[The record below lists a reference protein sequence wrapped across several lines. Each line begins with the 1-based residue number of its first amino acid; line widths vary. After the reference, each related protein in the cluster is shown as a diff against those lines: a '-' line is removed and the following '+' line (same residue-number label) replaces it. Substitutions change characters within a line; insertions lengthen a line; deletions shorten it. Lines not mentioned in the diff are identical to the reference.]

1 MPGQRALLL
10 GFTLGYTLT
19 SCASPHAVVS
29 NAPVTPVAAPV
40 LPVAVPVLAPLQT
53 AERTRGGSRLLPG
66 GTSLI
71 VEPDR
76 QARTVAVA
84 AFFAISASEEPQ
96 PGARHF
102 LERLLLDGESAAG
115 GRAAALR
122 ERGAEVVSFTAPD
135 YTAYQIVTT
144 RGRLA
149 AGLELVAGLFTEP
162 PISEA
167 ALSRQRQAIS
177 GELSLALT
185 PSRGDGAALRALFA
199 AAYAGHPYQKP
210 LLGTVETLS
219 ALPAPSLRTLHRSGY
234 RLGRL
239 TLVITGD
246 VDAQEVT
253 AQVTSRLA
261 TLEVD
266 KDAPPE
272 LAPQRRQPVA
282 GPQVTLLPAGATPQ
296 LWLGFATSSGTGA
309 DLPAL
314 DVATLLLSDDNQ
326 KSFLVSGR
334 EPGLFVVSAPA
345 RSIDDGVRGVIAAAL
360 RLGQRE
366 VTASELLRV
375 QGQLQLSIAQRSE
388 TPAGRAQRLG
398 AFSLLGIDESAY
410 EAGLASLT
418 PSSLRATLSRYLQP
432 QNLTLAACAP
442 RSLVDETK
450 LRSLIAETAAHRPP
464 APSATVDTPL
474 FYKLRSGAR
483 LVILP
488 DDGKKS
494 VALAALW
501 PGGQRIED
509 ERTAGLH
516 ELLSRVWPERPASA
530 VITVEPQLDP
540 DSFGLRAQ
548 FLARDLHKG
557 LSIVR
562 DCLEHPNVSDADF
575 ERGRRELLVQLGVRE
590 RGAPSKETEASR
602 TAWKLFL
609 HNLLGSHPYALRPTE
624 PSLTGLSRR
633 RLVDFYRQHYTRDG
647 LVLAVVGDV
656 DPAAILDE
664 LAPWLGSATPLERS
678 VAESRGATLPATVT
692 RSSPSGGQAF
702 QTVPAQQAHLVLG
715 FAAPGAHSDE
725 RAATLVLFELLA
737 GEEGRLRRAL
747 TRRGLAY
754 SFDGLLSPGL
764 APGYLAFSLSAA
776 PQKLEAADATLRD
789 ELHRLIDHPASLDEV
804 AAARDRLHSRLSL
817 SSQSLSARAG
827 QLGSALLFGWSD
839 RMLREKQ
846 ATQLAAVD
854 ERAVQAA
861 ARALLR
867 EDNMVRAA
875 AIPATRQPLFGMLP
889 PAPRTTPT
897 EYRTNAKNVVSRS
910 AKPGDDRRDGARS
923 KHLPDGRGSRPL
935 SGRLQGLAGH
945 AAKVRREAHR

>member
-10 GFTLGYTLT
+10 GFTLTSWTLI
-19 SCASPHAVVS
+19 SCSGPRAV
-29 NAPVTPVAAPV
+29 APVTPVAARPAFAPV
-40 LPVAVPVLAPLQT
+40 EASIAVAASPAQRPP
-53 AERTRGGSRLLPG
+53 GGSQLLPG
-66 GTSLI
+66 GASLI

-76 QARTVAVA
+76 QARTVAIA
-84 AFFAISASEEPQ
+84 AFFAVSAVEEPQ

-115 GRAAALR
+115 GRSATLR

-144 RGRLA
+144 RARFA
-149 AGLELVAGLFTEP
+149 AGLELIAGLFTEP

-167 ALSRQRQAIS
+167 ALLRQRQAIS
-177 GELSLALT
+177 GELSLAMT
-185 PSRGDGAALRALFA
+185 SSRTDGAALRALFA
-199 AAYAGHPYQKP
+199 AAYAGHPYRLP

-219 ALPAPSLRTLHRSGY
+219 ELAAPPLRALHRRGY
-234 RLGRL
+234 RPGRL
-239 TLVITGD
+239 TLVVTGD

-253 AQVTSRLA
+253 AQVTTRLA
-261 TLEVD
+261 AIDVD

-272 LAPQRRQPVA
+272 TAPRPPSA
-282 GPQVTLLPAGATPQ
+282 GPQVTLLPAGSTPQ
-296 LWLGFATSSGTGA
+296 LWLGFATPSGNSA

-326 KSFLVSGR
+326 RSFLVSGR
-334 EPGLFVVSAPA
+334 EPGLFVVSTAA
-345 RSIDDGVRGVIAAAL
+345 RSVDDAVRGAIAVAL

-398 AFSLLGIDESAY
+398 AFSLLGIDETAY

-432 QNLTLAACAP
+432 QNLTLAVAAP
-442 RSLVDETK
+442 KSLVDEAK
-450 LRSLIAETAAHRPP
+450 LRSLIAEAAAHRPP
-464 APSATVDTPL
+464 SPSPAAFTPL
-474 FYKLRSGAR
+474 YYQLRSGAR
-483 LVILP
+483 VVILP
-488 DDGKKS
+488 DERKKS

-501 PGGQRIED
+501 PGGQRLED

-530 VITVEPQLDP
+530 VITASPQLDP

-562 DCLEHPNVSDADF
+562 DCVEHPNVSDVDF
-575 ERGRRELLVQLGVRE
+575 ERGRREVLVQLGVRE
-590 RGAPSKETEASR
+590 RGAPIKETEASR

-624 PSLTGLSRR
+624 QSLTGLSRR
-633 RLVDFYRQHYTRDG
+633 RLIDFYRQHYSRDG

-656 DPAAILDE
+656 DPAALLDE
-664 LAPWLGSATPLERS
+664 LAPWLGSATPLDRS
-678 VAESRGATLPATVT
+678 LAESRGAALPATT
-692 RSSPSGGQAF
+692 ARANSSGGQVF

-725 RAATLVLFELLA
+725 RAAAMVLFELLA
-737 GEEGRLRRAL
+737 GDEGRLRRAL

-764 APGYLAFSLSAA
+764 SPGYLAFSLAAA

-789 ELHRLIDHPASLDEV
+789 ELHRLVDHPVSQVEV
-804 AAARDRLHSRLSL
+804 AAARERLQSRLAL
-817 SSQSLSARAG
+817 SSQSLSARAV

-839 RMLREKQ
+839 RALREKQ
-846 ATQLAAVD
+846 QAQLAVVD
-854 ERAVQAA
+854 EKAVQVA

-889 PAPRTTPT
+889 PAPRPTLT
-897 EYRTNAKNVVSRS
+897 EYRKNAKNVVSRS

-945 AAKVRREAHR
+945 AAKVRREARR